1 MGRFRVS
8 IRGLV
13 CLAFQEAHRRRVDP
27 RSTDLQL
34 PSLSGTSLSLV
45 SDSARSQQS
54 TTRRSAFGRNMP
66 SGFSRV
72 ASKRCA
78 NSGFKSLHQ
87 NTTNG
92 LSYSYDPAS
101 SSTTL
106 SSGLREATSTRT
118 FVNIFMK
125 PEDGTCHTMTS
136 RRKRAKT
143 IRGRRGGG
151 SRRRVN
157 ASGVILCLSC
167 LIVHR
172 VGQ

>member
-1 MGRFRVS
+1 MGRFCLS

-13 CLAFQEAHRRRVDP
+13 CLAVQEAHRRRVDP

-34 PSLSGTSLSLV
+34 PSLSGTSGLSLV
-45 SDSARSQQS
+45 SDSAHSQQS

-78 NSGFKSLHQ
+78 NSGSKFLHQ
-87 NTTNG
+87 NITNG
-92 LSYSYDPAS
+92 PSSSYDPAS

-106 SSGLREATSTRT
+106 SSGLREATSTRNS
-118 FVNIFMK
+118 VNIFTK
-125 PEDGTCHTMTS
+125 LEDGTCHTTMS
-136 RRKRAKT
+136 RRKRVIT
-143 IRGRRGGG
+143 ICGRHGGG
-151 SRRRVN
+151 LRQRVN

-167 LIVHR
+167 LIVH
-172 VGQ
+172 